1 MKNYIVTQAAVL
13 SNSVFLSGAAVPTAS
28 PAGGGAINV
37 NNLGPVQALRNLAAL
52 LMAIVS
58 IIGIIIIVKNI
69 MELGPAIQQQDSGTV
84 NNAIKGIVGGAIMA
98 GVGIILTFLGFQI

>member
-1 MKNYIVTQAAVL
+1 MKNYLVTKAAAIA
-13 SNSVFLSGAAVPTAS
+13 NSVFFSGTTTLMTATAESGATD
-28 PAGGGAINV
+28 V
-37 NNLGPVQALRNLAAL
+37 NELGPVQALKNLASL

-58 IIGIIIIVKNI
+58 LIGIIIIVKNI

-98 GVGIILTFLGFQI
+98 GVGIILAFLGFKI